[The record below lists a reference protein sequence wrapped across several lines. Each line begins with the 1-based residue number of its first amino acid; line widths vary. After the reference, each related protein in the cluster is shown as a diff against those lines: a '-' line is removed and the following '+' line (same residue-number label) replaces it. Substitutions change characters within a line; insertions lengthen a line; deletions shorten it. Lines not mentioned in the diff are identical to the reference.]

1 MSDTVFSQRLKEL
14 RKKAG
19 LTQLEL
25 AQKIGV
31 QTQSVWR
38 WENGEREPSIEIIKN
53 LTHILECSENDL
65 FNPQQSERWVLQIKL
80 ADDKKE
86 AVIDMTQNMDCV
98 AAIEGTPYGADL
110 HLSGSWDIF
119 MDDDKFLDFVEQLLD
134 SREAILQLHKNMSH
148 VWKKRGSNK

>member
-1 MSDTVFSQRLKEL
+1 MTDSSFGSRLRTL
-14 RKKAG
+14 RKNAG
-19 LTQLEL
+19 LTQEQL
-25 AQKIGV
+25 AEAIGV
-31 QTQSVWR
+31 HLNTISR
-38 WENGEREPSIEIIKN
+38 WENDSDAPNMFKLSLIAQALN
-53 LTHILECSENDL
+53 VNENDL
-65 FNPQQSERWVLQIKL
+65 ITPPQSQLWILQIKL

-110 HLSGSWDIF
+110 HLSGSWDTF